1 MRTTATCTVQTGDS
15 PMTLRWLRDGR
26 PLTPAVDLQISQ
38 HDSFSSSLILTH
50 VRPSHAGN
58 YTCEAENPARQVRY
72 TAQLLVRGNVAL
84 PRDPPPPPP
93 LARERGRGPLSH
105 HRALQPHSTAFFFK
119 SHRFTAPFI
128 SPFLPL
134 LTSPS
139 SPSRGRTRSTSTSLA
154 CRNQHFISGTEH
166 SLSRFLSPATP
177 GSCTRHLYKAP
188 GIRGWSFA
196 FTLVTPTGAGC
207 ACRLA
212 FPS

>member
-84 PRDPPPPPP
+84 PRDPPPPPHS
-93 LARERGRGPLSH
+93 RGRGGGDRSRTTEH
-105 HRALQPHSTAFFFK
+105 CNR
-119 SHRFTAPFI
+119 TAPHFLKNHTV
-128 SPFLPL
+128 SLHQLSPPFLPL

-154 CRNQHFISGTEH
+154 CRNQHLISGTEH

-196 FTLVTPTGAGC
+196 FTLVTPTGAEC

>member
-84 PRDPPPPPP
+84 PRDPPPPPTREGEGEGTA
-93 LARERGRGPLSH
+93 LAP
-105 HRALQPHSTAFFFK
+105 PSTATAQHRIFFFK
-119 SHRFTAPFI
+119 SHRFTAPII

>member
-1 MRTTATCTVQTGDS
+1 MPCVKALSNPPVAVPPAIKPFDFGSLVAGMRTTATCTVQTGDS

-84 PRDPPPPPP
+84 PRDPPPPP

-105 HRALQPHSTAFFFK
+105 HRALQPHSTAFFKK
-119 SHRFTAPFI
+119 SHRFTAPII
-128 SPFLPL
+128 SPF
-134 LTSPS
+134 SPS
-139 SPSRGRTRSTSTSLA
+139 SDVTIFSFQRS
-154 CRNQHFISGTEH
+154 H
-166 SLSRFLSPATP
+166 P
-177 GSCTRHLYKAP
+177 
-188 GIRGWSFA
+188 
-196 FTLVTPTGAGC
+196 
-207 ACRLA
+207 
-212 FPS
+212 